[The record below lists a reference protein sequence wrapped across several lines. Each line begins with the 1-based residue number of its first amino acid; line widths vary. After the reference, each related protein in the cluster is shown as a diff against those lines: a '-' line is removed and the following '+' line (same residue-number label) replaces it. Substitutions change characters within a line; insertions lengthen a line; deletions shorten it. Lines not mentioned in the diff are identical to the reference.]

1 MPDPALAELGARV
14 LLALGIFAICLLI
27 GRLVRPLVRARLGR
41 RGRPSYTR
49 VFAALFS
56 AVVAVIGFLLAMTAA
71 FPSVE
76 VADVLASLGIVSV
89 AVGFAF
95 KDVLENLLAGV
106 LLLLRDPFQSGDQIA
121 VAGYDGV
128 VEGVTVRETL
138 LRTFDARRV
147 LIPNATVYTNP
158 IEVQTHF
165 PLARSRF
172 SVVISSGNDLARARS
187 AALDAVTAVL
197 GVAAEPPPQVVAV
210 QWTTVGIELE
220 CRLWSEPHRTVQT
233 AVVDRAIEAV
243 HDAFA
248 AEGVALPEEELLVRL
263 SADSPEGL
271 RRQKGAVD
279 AVIAAPRDG
288 RDRVDDSG

>member
-1 MPDPALAELGARV
+1 MVLDGVLDRLGELGARV
-14 LLALGIFAICLLI
+14 LLAVGIFAVCLLA
-27 GRLVRPLVRARLGR
+27 GRLMRPLVRARLRR

-49 VFAALFS
+49 VFTALFS
-56 AVVAVIGFLLAMTAA
+56 AFVAVIGFLVAMTAA
-71 FPSVE
+71 FPSVQ

-95 KDVLENLLAGV
+95 KDLLENLLAGV

-138 LRTFDARRV
+138 LRTFDGRRV

-165 PLARSRF
+165 PVARSGF
-172 SVVISSGNDLARARS
+172 CAVIASGNDLTRARTV
-187 AALDAVTAVL
+187 ALDAVTATP

-210 QWTTVGIELE
+210 RWTSVGIELE
-220 CRLWSEPHRTVQT
+220 CRLWSEPYRAAQT
-233 AVVDRAIEAV
+233 AVVDRAIQAV

-248 AEGVALPEEELLVRL
+248 AHGIALPEEEVLVRL
-263 SADSPEGL
+263 SSDGA
-271 RRQKGAVD
+271 RRQ
-279 AVIAAPRDG
+279 RS
-288 RDRVDDSG
+288 DDDLH